1 MRKIG
6 MFFLMQTIFIVS
18 FSVDVGRE
26 ICTTM
31 GTTTNCEIEGLSME
45 VTLEVPKS
53 LYIVKENKEV
63 DFDFGE
69 VIKGES
75 AEANNSF
82 VIKGDI
88 ADFSE
93 IKLYQNSVEA
103 REIMLSNNNTKLS
116 VIPEWKIGAPSG
128 DEMEVDMKLKLN
140 GDLTKDL
147 ASGEYSGVFTIR
159 AILK

>member
-6 MFFLMQTIFIVS
+6 MFFLMQIIFIVS

-26 ICTTM
+26 ICTTT
-31 GTTTNCEIEGLSME
+31 GTTTNCEIEGLSMI

-53 LYIVKENKEV
+53 LYIIKENKEV

-69 VIKGES
+69 VIKGDS

-93 IKLYQNSVEA
+93 IKLYQNSVEVT
-103 REIMLSNNNTKLS
+103 EVMLSNNDTKLS
-116 VIPEWKIGAPSG
+116 VDPGWTIGAPSG
-128 DEMEVDMKLKLN
+128 DEIKVDMKLELN
-140 GDLTKDL
+140 GDLTKNL